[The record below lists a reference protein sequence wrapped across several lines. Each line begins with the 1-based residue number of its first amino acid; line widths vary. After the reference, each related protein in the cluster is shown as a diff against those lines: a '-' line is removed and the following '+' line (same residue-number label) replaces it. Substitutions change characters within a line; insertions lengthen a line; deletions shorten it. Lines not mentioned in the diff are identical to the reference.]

1 MGYRRGWVALLIFA
15 VVIINYMDR
24 VALSVAAKPI
34 ASEFGLSPVAM
45 GYLFSSFL
53 WSYVVCLIP
62 IGLVVDRLGSKTIMG
77 AGLAVWSLAT
87 AFTGLAWSYP
97 SILISRLFMGAGEAS
112 SYPAGARVI
121 RDWIPEGERGQIT
134 TLFNSGSVA
143 GPAFGA
149 LLVAWLVSM
158 FDWRVAFMVLGGI
171 GFIWLAAWVIWFGPP
186 ESVSWLPSAERQK
199 ILTERHGRDLEDAD
213 STVHTG
219 ASQSSLGHI
228 LSIPTM
234 WGLILSQATI
244 VYNAYLFLT
253 WLPSYLQSTLH
264 LSEMGTGVFT
274 SIPYLLTLVLGFWIA
289 RVSDRLLPPAMVRT
303 GGRRFFV
310 IAMMMVGLLVLVAPL
325 IHNTILLLAVITLVV
340 TASNTASGI
349 NLTMVNDLTENPRDA
364 SRVMSLAVFGGNS
377 CGLIAPIVTGYIVQ
391 ATGGYEWAFRVA
403 ATLLVVGALISL
415 TLSRGRIRAQHP
427 ADERAPSG
435 STAAG
440 VPA

>member
-1 MGYRRGWVALLIFA
+1 MGYRRGWVALLIFS

-34 ASEFGLSPVAM
+34 AAEFGLSPVAM

-53 WSYVVCLIP
+53 WTYVLCLIP
-62 IGLVVDRLGSKTIMG
+62 IGLVVDRLGCKTIMG
-77 AGLAVWSLAT
+77 AGLAIWSIAT
-87 AFTGLAWSYP
+87 GFTGLTWNYP
-97 SILISRLFMGAGEAS
+97 SILISRLFMGAGEAT

-134 TLFNSGSVA
+134 TIFNSGSVA

-186 ESVSWLPSAERQK
+186 ETVSWLSSAEREK
-199 ILTERHGRDLEDAD
+199 ILSERHGRDLDDDPDTAM
-213 STVHTG
+213 HTG
-219 ASQSSLGHI
+219 ATQSSLGHL

-253 WLPSYLQSTLH
+253 WLPSYLQTTLH
-264 LSEMGTGVFT
+264 LSAMGTGIFT
-274 SIPYLLTLVLGFWIA
+274 AIPYMLTLILGFFIA
-289 RVSDRLLPPAMVRT
+289 RLSDRLLPPASVRT

-310 IAMMMVGLLVLVAPL
+310 IAMMMLGLLVLVAPMV
-325 IHNTILLLAVITLVV
+325 HDTVLLLVVITLVV

-364 SRVMSLAVFGGNS
+364 SRVMSLAVFGGNA
-377 CGLIAPIVTGYIVQ
+377 CGLIAPIVTGYIIQ

-403 ATLLVVGALISL
+403 AALLVVGAIISL
-415 TLSRGRIRAQHP
+415 TLSRGRISAQHP
-427 ADERAPSG
+427 ADAVTGSG
-435 STAAG
+435 S
-440 VPA
+440 PASMPA